1 MATFKIEG
9 GHLLSGTITPQG
21 AKNEALQVICATLLT
36 SEPVTIS
43 NIPNIR
49 DVNNLIQLLKDVGVK
64 VSSEKSGTYTFQADQ
79 LNMEFLE
86 SDKFVEKCSQLR
98 GSVLMIGPLLARMG
112 KAIIAKPG
120 GDKIGRRRLDTHF
133 LGFQKLGAKF
143 HQLAERDVY
152 EIVAKNKR
160 QKANSLKGTYML
172 LDEASVTGTANIIMA
187 AVLAEGTTT
196 IYNAACEPYIQQL
209 CHMLNRMGADICG
222 IGSNLLTIKGGS
234 LLHGTKHH
242 LLPDM
247 IEVGSFIGMAAMC
260 GNGVRIKD
268 CSLDNLGIIPDA
280 FRRLGVKIEVDG
292 DDLFIP
298 HQKHYVVDSFIDGT
312 IMTLADAPWPG
323 LTPDLL
329 SVLIVV
335 ATQARGSV
343 LFHQKMFESRL
354 FFVDRLID
362 MGAQIILCD
371 PHRAVVVGHDR
382 KVKLRASRMSSP
394 DIRAGIALLIAAMSA
409 NGTSLI
415 SNIEQIDRGYENIE
429 ARLNALGAK
438 IERIN

>member
-1 MATFKIEG
+1 MASFRIEG
-9 GHLLSGTITPQG
+9 GHLLRGTITPQG
-21 AKNEALQVICATLLT
+21 AKNEALQVICASLLT
-36 SEPVTIS
+36 SDRVTIY
-43 NIPNIR
+43 NVPDIR
-49 DVNNLIQLLKDVGVK
+49 DVNNLILLLKEIGVK
-64 VSSEKSGTYTFQADQ
+64 VCRESGAVTFQADS
-79 LNMEFLE
+79 LNMQYLQSDEFV
-86 SDKFVEKCSQLR
+86 SKCAALR

-112 KAIIAKPG
+112 KAVITKPG

-133 LGFQKLGAKF
+133 LGFKNLGARF
-143 HQLAERDVY
+143 RHIEERNVY
-152 EIVAKNKR
+152 EIGARK
-160 QKANSLKGTYML
+160 LKGTYML

-187 AVLAEGTTT
+187 AVFAEGTTT

-209 CHMLNRMGADICG
+209 CHMLNRMGASITG
-222 IGSNLLTIKGGS
+222 IGSNLLTIEGVKS
-234 LLHGTKHH
+234 LHGTEHT

-247 IEVGSFIGMAAMC
+247 IEVGSFIGMAAVC
-260 GNGVRIKD
+260 GDGVHIKNV
-268 CSLDNLGIIPDA
+268 SMKNLGIIPDA

-292 DDLFIP
+292 DDLFVP
-298 HQKHYVVDSFIDGT
+298 RQKHYVVDSFIDGT

-354 FFVDRLID
+354 FFVDKLID

-382 KVKLRASRMSSP
+382 KMTLRAQRMSSP

-438 IERIN
+438 IERI